1 MPPRSPVRFALCGV
15 ILCGFLFPAAPFADE
30 PAGVE
35 IPIPS
40 PSAVTFR
47 DPQLQKMWALDA
59 IAPFEDKAPLW
70 DYRDSALQEKMEMVL
85 DRLDLDDD
93 VKDKDLSVVLVDV
106 TDPDRPRVAAVNGDQ
121 MMYAASLP
129 KIAVLLAA
137 FEMIA
142 TGKLQYDKETETLMK
157 AMIRRSSNSA
167 TTEMMQRVGKENIAR
182 VLLSPRYRLYD
193 PAHNGGL
200 WVGKDYAKAGLWKRD
215 PLHNLSHGATAMQV
229 ARFYY
234 LLETGNLV
242 TPEHSKQMR
251 DIMEGSELKH
261 KFVAGLLYVAPGAK
275 LFRKS
280 GSWRTYHSDSA
291 LVRRGGKTY
300 ILVAL
305 SDDKE
310 GSQWMVDIAAA
321 MDGMLRDAEHSPEA
335 KSSKLKTGPDWKK
348 Q

>member
-1 MPPRSPVRFALCGV
+1 MRRADRLSGVLFLGLLIVSPVHG
-15 ILCGFLFPAAPFADE
+15 DE
-30 PAGVE
+30 SAGGE
-35 IPIPS
+35 IPV
-40 PSAVTFR
+40 PSAAATFR

-70 DYRDSALQEKMEMVL
+70 DYRDPGLQKQVEEML

-93 VKDKDLSVVLVDV
+93 VRDKDLSVVLVDV
-106 TDPDRPRVAAVNGDQ
+106 TDPDRPRMAEVNGDE

-142 TGKLQYDKETETLMK
+142 TGQMKYDGKTEKLMK
-157 AMIRRSSNSA
+157 AMIRRSSNPA
-167 TTEMMQRVGKENIAR
+167 TTEMMKRVGKENIAR

-200 WVGKDYAKAGLWKRD
+200 WVGKDYAKSGLWKRD

-242 TPEHSKQMR
+242 TPEHSEEMR
-251 DIMEGSELKH
+251 EIMEGSELKH
-261 KFVAGLLYVAPGAK
+261 KFVAGLLYVAPGAR
-275 LFRKS
+275 LLRKS
-280 GSWRTYHSDSA
+280 GSWRTFHSDSA
-291 LVRRGGKTY
+291 LVRRGQRTY
-300 ILVAL
+300 IIVAL

-321 MDGMLRDAEHSPEA
+321 VDGMFRDADGRSRKASRENRPRSLRRHR
-335 KSSKLKTGPDWKK
+335 
-348 Q
+348 